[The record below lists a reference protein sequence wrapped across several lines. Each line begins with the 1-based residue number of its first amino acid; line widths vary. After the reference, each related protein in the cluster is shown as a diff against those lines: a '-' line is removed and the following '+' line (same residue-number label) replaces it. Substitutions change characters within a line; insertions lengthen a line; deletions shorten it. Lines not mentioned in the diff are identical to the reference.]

1 MSKSFSRILT
11 LTKRNIKE
19 IIRDPLSLVFIIGLP
34 LVMEIL
40 FYFLFHN
47 LTSQFEMKYLAPGI
61 VVFSQAFL
69 SLFIGLLIS
78 LDRST
83 SFLTRLFVS
92 KTKSYEFIISY
103 ALSLIPLVLVQSILF
118 FVIGGLLDPSI
129 FKISMIYS
137 ILLSL
142 FTSLLFLGL
151 GILFGSL
158 CNERSIGGVSSVI
171 ISAHSLLSG
180 MWFPNEGLDNNMIKI
195 MNILPFKNA
204 VCLIQNSLNGI
215 NDLLRPFIIVLLY
228 SLIIFILAI
237 IIYKKKMKEN

>member
-1 MSKSFSRILT
+1 M
-11 LTKRNIKE
+11 
-19 IIRDPLSLVFIIGLP
+19 
-34 LVMEIL
+34 
-40 FYFLFHN
+40 
-47 LTSQFEMKYLAPGI
+47 
-61 VVFSQAFL
+61 
-69 SLFIGLLIS
+69 
-78 LDRST
+78 
-83 SFLTRLFVS
+83 
-92 KTKSYEFIISY
+92 
-103 ALSLIPLVLVQSILF
+103 
-118 FVIGGLLDPSI
+118 IGGLLDPSI

>member
-1 MSKSFSRILT
+1 
-11 LTKRNIKE
+11 
-19 IIRDPLSLVFIIGLP
+19 
-34 LVMEIL
+34 
-40 FYFLFHN
+40 
-47 LTSQFEMKYLAPGI
+47 
-61 VVFSQAFL
+61 
-69 SLFIGLLIS
+69 
-78 LDRST
+78 
-83 SFLTRLFVS
+83 
-92 KTKSYEFIISY
+92 
-103 ALSLIPLVLVQSILF
+103 
-118 FVIGGLLDPSI
+118 
-129 FKISMIYS
+129 MIYS